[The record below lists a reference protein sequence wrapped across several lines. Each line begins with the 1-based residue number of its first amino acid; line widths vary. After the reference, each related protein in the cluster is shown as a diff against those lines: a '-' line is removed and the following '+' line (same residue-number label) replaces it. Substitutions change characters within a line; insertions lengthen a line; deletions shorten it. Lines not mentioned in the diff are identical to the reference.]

1 MARTLMFQSASAS
14 SGKGV
19 LTLSL
24 CRILRDMNCKV
35 APFKAV
41 GLTDDCYQIE
51 NGFEIGWYAA
61 AQALAAGITPT
72 VEMNPIILKPI
83 TPVRYP
89 DNISCSYEAE
99 LFVLGDPYGII
110 DISRLYLMKDVII
123 STVQK
128 TLKSLMQTYDILLIE
143 GAGGPVELNAVKND
157 FMNMKIAR
165 LANTP
170 VILLGDA
177 SRGGVFASLIGTF
190 KLLEKADQDLIQ
202 GFIINKFHGDLS
214 FLSSGVPQ
222 LELLIGKP
230 SLGIIPENPKLNL
243 AECDL
248 TDSTNAE
255 AAFDKCASF
264 FRNRIDLEKILRI
277 VLE

>member
-1 MARTLMFQSASAS
+1 MAKTLMFQSASAS

-24 CRILRDMNCKV
+24 CRILRDMNYKV

-51 NGFEIGWYAA
+51 SGFEIGWYAA

-89 DNISCSYEAE
+89 DNISCSYKAE
-99 LFVLGDPYGII
+99 LFVLGNPYGVI

-128 TLKSLMQTYDILLIE
+128 TLKSLMQAYDILLIE

-165 LANTP
+165 LTNAP

-177 SRGGVFASLIGTF
+177 SRGGVFASLIGTI
-190 KLLEKADQDLIQ
+190 KLLEEADRDLIQ

-248 TDSTNAE
+248 NDSTKAE
-255 AAFDKCASF
+255 AAFDKCAGF
-264 FRNRIDLEKILRI
+264 FKNRIDLERILRI
-277 VLE
+277 VLG